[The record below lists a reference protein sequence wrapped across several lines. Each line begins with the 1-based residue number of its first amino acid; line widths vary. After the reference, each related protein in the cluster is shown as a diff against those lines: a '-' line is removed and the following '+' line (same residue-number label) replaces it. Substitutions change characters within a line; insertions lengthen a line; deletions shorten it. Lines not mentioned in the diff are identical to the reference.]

1 MKEPAIFNNEIR
13 NVEDVGQY
21 FSYLVNEMKLN
32 LHPDTDFS
40 EYVSYE
46 TGQNTFTEEQICHF
60 NNLMTTCFEVCEFAK
75 ADIYEIG
82 LEVMKGN
89 MNA

>member
-13 NVEDVGQY
+13 NVEDVIQY

-40 EYVSYE
+40 EYVSFE
-46 TGQNTFTEEQICHF
+46 TGQNTFTDEQISHF
-60 NNLMTTCFEVCEFAK
+60 NNLMKNCFKACEFAE
-75 ADIYEIG
+75 ADIYEICMG
-82 LEVMKGN
+82 VMKGN
-89 MNA
+89 MNS